1 MKTQSFISVV
11 ALVVFLTTSLQ
22 AGVIPGRWEKLDSQP
37 PGKQIIVTLKIG
49 DRLECDFQS
58 SGPDDLTVTDQ
69 SGTERKVP
77 KSEVQT
83 IISAEKTGD
92 SVLNGTLIG
101 AGAGAAISLIPIML
115 AAIQSDGGWDV
126 ETMGIFGA
134 AIGVGAGMGA
144 GIDALHRRP
153 EVLYQA
159 PDNPAPSIRSLS
171 NNGTSAAVW
180 VGRKDRLTLNIT
192 GSYFVRQSVVRWN
205 GGDRPTLFISGTELE
220 AKIPAEDL
228 KREGA
233 AQVTVFNPAPG
244 GGTSDIF
251 TFTISN

>member
-1 MKTQSFISVV
+1 M
-11 ALVVFLTTSLQ
+11 
-22 AGVIPGRWEKLDSQP
+22 IPGRWEKLDSQP

-49 DRLECDFQS
+49 DRLECDFQG

-92 SVLNGTLIG
+92 SILNGTLVG
-101 AGAGAAISLIPIML
+101 AGAGAAISLIPILL

-126 ETMGIFGA
+126 ETTGIFGA

-192 GSYFVRQSVVRWN
+192 AA
-205 GGDRPTLFISGTELE
+205 ISSASQWFAGM
-220 AKIPAEDL
+220 
-228 KREGA
+228 GA
-233 AQVTVFNPAPG
+233 IG
-244 GGTSDIF
+244 RRCL
-251 TFTISN
+251 